1 MKKTRSVGTKPWRP
15 VVLASIALAGCAH
28 YVPKPLVPEQTLQ
41 SLQSRSLTDA
51 ELLNHIRERLG
62 RSESDAQPALRW
74 GRAELFIAAMD
85 LNPSLAEARA
95 QLEQASASL
104 KTARTIQ
111 NPTLSLAT
119 EYDLSRAAESPWLWG
134 VGTSFLLDTF
144 VGRGLRL
151 NLAQAGVRGAHA
163 DFTDAVWA
171 VRRDVRAALL
181 ATIVAQRR
189 VALLEPDIGQR
200 SDLARLARAR
210 IEAGESARAEGLQA
224 DVELARSRAALE
236 EARRV
241 LLDSRAKLAAAIGVA
256 DQALAEVSVSWD
268 DLGQLPPAGTNALR
282 ELRSRTLLSRP
293 DLERAIADY
302 DVRELELKQQVSAQ
316 YLQTSLGPGYTYD
329 HGIRKATFNA
339 SVSLPIFNRNEGPIA
354 EAVAAREVA
363 GKHALAVQAKILNE
377 IDAAAAGYASALDA
391 LARTQGQRASSES
404 LAESARQAFAADS
417 SDRPTLLAAEVAL
430 NTERLAELDA
440 LDRAQQALGQLE
452 DALRTPLSGPETS
465 LR

>member
-1 MKKTRSVGTKPWRP
+1 MQTRRWVGAKLRGPAI
-15 VVLASIALAGCAH
+15 LASCALAGCAH
-28 YVPKPLVPEQTLQ
+28 YAPKPLVPQQTLQ
-41 SLQSRSLTDA
+41 TLQARRLTDP
-51 ELLNHIRERLG
+51 ELLRHIREKSG
-62 RSESDAQPALRW
+62 RPESDAQPAAPW
-74 GRAELFIAAMD
+74 DRAQLLLAAMD
-85 LNPSLAEARA
+85 LNPGLAEARA
-95 QLEQASASL
+95 QLEHATAGL
-104 KTARTIQ
+104 KTARAIQ

-119 EYDLSRAAESPWLWG
+119 EYDVSRAAESPWLWG
-134 VGTSFLLDTF
+134 IGTSFLLDTF
-144 VGRGLRL
+144 VGRSVRL
-151 NLAQAGVRGAHA
+151 NLAQAGVRGANA
-163 DFTDAVWA
+163 DFADAVWA

-181 ATIVAQRR
+181 ALIVAQRR
-189 VALLEPDIGQR
+189 VALLEPDVQQR

-210 IEAGESARAEGLQA
+210 IDAGESARADGWQA

-236 EARRV
+236 DARRA
-241 LLDSRAKLAAAIGVA
+241 LLDGRAKLAAAVGVT
-256 DQALAEVSVSWD
+256 DQALTEASVTWD
-268 DLGQLPPAGTNALR
+268 DLEQLPPAGASALSDS
-282 ELRSRTLLSRP
+282 RSRALLSRP

-302 DVRELELKQQVSAQ
+302 NARELELKQQVSAQ

-339 SVSLPIFNRNEGPIA
+339 SLSLPIFNHNEGPIA
-354 EAVAAREVA
+354 EAIAAREVA
-363 GKHALAVQAKILNE
+363 GTHALVVQARILNE

-391 LARTQGQRASSES
+391 LARTQAQRAASES

-430 NTERLAELDA
+430 NAERLAQLDA